1 MRSSIRSTA
10 PAERRGSRSAAEA
23 DGTADAERFRDAL
36 HRAGLKS
43 TASRIAVLGVLR
55 ASPSPLSH
63 GELVDALAGRGFDRA
78 TLYRNLID
86 LTEAGLLRR
95 IDVGDHTWRFELGR
109 AAVGSAAD
117 GGSAERSPAGARD
130 VAHPHFVCVGCGVL
144 TCLPDVDVR
153 ISPRAGSP
161 RPPIA
166 DVSQVLLQGR
176 CSAC

>member
-1 MRSSIRSTA
+1 MRSSIRSAT
-10 PAERRGSRSAAEA
+10 RRERSAGAEHDPSDVDVA
-23 DGTADAERFRDAL
+23 RIRAEL
-36 HRAGLKS
+36 HRAGLRS
-43 TASRIAVLGVLR
+43 TPSRLAVLSALR
-55 ASPSPLSH
+55 HSTSPLSH
-63 GELVDALAGRGFDRA
+63 GELVDALSGRGFDRA

-95 IDVGDHTWRFELGR
+95 IDVGDHTWRFEP
-109 AAVGSAAD
+109 GSAA
-117 GGSAERSPAGARD
+117 GETERVAAREPG
-130 VAHPHFVCVGCGVL
+130 HPHFVCTDCGAL